1 MADTIIR
8 TIYVKRNTGIK
19 PRSNYSDASDTQTLS
34 ALFRYTAEMSTSY
47 RDRIKRL
54 LTPPE
59 RRMFQTLATP
69 QKVQDYLDTLP
80 INFEASGETYMAPR
94 RVLRAKTAHCFEGA
108 LLAAAALAYHGQK
121 PLLLDFRTI
130 PDDED
135 HVAALF
141 RQNGYWGA
149 ISKTNHAIL
158 RYREPAYRSPRELA
172 ISFFHEYLMWDGR
185 KSLRAYSRPFDLSK
199 FAPER
204 WVTAD
209 KELFWLVEAL
219 DKTRHFPTVPK
230 KNLRTL
236 RKAYKIEL
244 RAMKLVEWKRKK
256 RLPRSRQR

>member
-1 MADTIIR
+1 M
-8 TIYVKRNTGIK
+8 
-19 PRSNYSDASDTQTLS
+19 LS
-34 ALFRYTAEMSTSY
+34 ALFRYTAEMLMSY
-47 RDRIKRL
+47 RNRIKRL

-69 QKVQDYLDTLP
+69 QKIQNYLDALP
-80 INFEASGETYMAPR
+80 INFEAEGETYMAPR

-158 RYREPAYRSPRELA
+158 RYREPVYRSPRELA
-172 ISFFHEYLMWDGR
+172 MSFFHEYLMWDGR
-185 KSLRAYSRPFDLSK
+185 KSLRAYSRPFDLSRFK
-199 FAPER
+199 PEK
-204 WVTAD
+204 WVTAEKD
-209 KELFWLVEAL
+209 LFWLVEAL
-219 DKTRHFPTVPK
+219 DASRHFPIVPK
-230 KNLRTL
+230 KNLRLL
-236 RKAYKIEL
+236 RKAYPIEL
-244 RAMKLVEWKRKK
+244 QAMKLTEWKAPRKPEK
-256 RLPRSRQR
+256 QD